1 MTASGTA
8 ADTLLVLDDCAETA
22 ELIGE
27 LGRLAGFEAAI
38 TTDVDAF
45 NFAVAQQ
52 HPSMITLDLRM
63 PGADGVE
70 VLRSLAARGCTA
82 GILLISGV
90 DTRTAVSAERFGQ
103 KANLNILGSVTKPF
117 DPESLVARLKSL
129 RDITGRLVPGD
140 FCTAIHDEN
149 VTLRYQPV
157 VRRLGPRLWHAES
170 VEALPRWIH
179 PDLGVV
185 TPNQF
190 LPTLGPARETL
201 MRNLTDYVL
210 QHGTAQLRQWQC
222 SGLHLGLRVNV
233 PAVLISDT
241 AFPDRLAGLL
251 GEYTVDPTLLTL
263 ELTDAMD
270 LARSRDGVD
279 ILTRLRLKGINLSLD
294 GLGGNMSALQSLY
307 VLPVNEAKLD
317 RHITADITREHGAVI
332 VLRRLIQLVQ
342 ELEIESCVVGV
353 ETSEE
358 LEFLEEFECDLIQ
371 GFYVSP
377 PIPAMDVPKALDV
390 WTARSESSRQNNAAP

>member
-1 MTASGTA
+1 MTASGA
-8 ADTLLVLDDCAETA
+8 ATDTLLVLDDCAETA

-27 LGRLAGFEAAI
+27 LGRLAGFEAAV

-63 PGADGVE
+63 PGADGIE

-90 DTRTAVSAERFGQ
+90 DTRTIISAERFGQ
-103 KANLNILGSVTKPF
+103 KADLNILGSVTKPF
-117 DPESLVARLKSL
+117 DSESLVARLRSL
-129 RDITGRLVPGD
+129 RDITGKPVPGD
-140 FCTAIHDEN
+140 FRTAIHDEN

-157 VRRLGPRLWHAES
+157 VRRLGPRSWHAES

-185 TPNQF
+185 TPDQF
-190 LPTLGPARETL
+190 LPTLGPARETI

-210 QHGTAQLRQWQC
+210 QRGAAQLQQWQC
-222 SGLHLGLRVNV
+222 SGLHLGLRVNI
-233 PAVLISDT
+233 PAALISDT
-241 AFPDRLAGLL
+241 GFPDRLAGLL
-251 GEYTVDPTLLTL
+251 GEYNVDPTLLTL
-263 ELTDAMD
+263 ELTDAME
-270 LARSRDGVD
+270 LACSRDGVD
-279 ILTRLRLKGINLSLD
+279 ILTRLRLKGISLSLD
-294 GLGGNMSALQSLY
+294 GLGGDMSALQSLY

-317 RHITADITREHGAVI
+317 RRITADITRECGAAV

-342 ELEIESCVVGV
+342 ELKIEGCVVGV

-358 LEFLEEFECDLIQ
+358 LEYLEEFECDLIQ

-377 PIPAMDVPKALDV
+377 PVPATDVPKALEV
-390 WTARSESSRQNNAAP
+390 WTAMSESSRQNDAAS